1 MVLLAGLV
9 TYWKTYF
16 GDIKLH
22 KYSRTG
28 SSDDVIRYSDTL
40 LNPTRNDIPT
50 RTYKFRS
57 NVECQNVFKIG
68 SKKYPV
74 YERYD
79 MNASTVKNNAKDIS
93 ATNVV
98 AMIEDLGRATK
109 SQHDELNEQIADLQS
124 KFLTMRNE
132 MEQMGR
138 QKT

>member
-1 MVLLAGLV
+1 MVVLAGLV
-9 TYWKTYF
+9 TYWKKYF
-16 GDIKLH
+16 GDNKVR

-28 SSDDVIRYSDTL
+28 SSEDVIRPRDTL

-50 RTYKFRS
+50 KTYNFRS

-68 SKKYPV
+68 SKRYPV

-79 MNASTVKNNAKDIS
+79 MNTSTVNTNAQDVS
-93 ATNVV
+93 AANVV

-109 SQHDELNEQIADLQS
+109 SQHDELNKKIADLDA

-132 MEQMGR
+132 ME
-138 QKT
+138 